1 MRVSKKGTEMFVRF
15 NIHFW
20 QLVWHLKS
28 VFASLILMI
37 IAGAILIAYAESMD
51 FDDALYFAFVTG
63 LTIGYGDI
71 VPISATG
78 RIVGVVLGFI
88 GILITGLVVA
98 VAVRA
103 LQQAW
108 ADLHGAD

>member
-1 MRVSKKGTEMFVRF
+1 
-15 NIHFW
+15 
-20 QLVWHLKS
+20 
-28 VFASLILMI
+28 
-37 IAGAILIAYAESMD
+37 
-51 FDDALYFAFVTG
+51 
-63 LTIGYGDI
+63 
-71 VPISATG
+71 VPISAAG
-78 RIVGVVLGFI
+78 RIVGIVLGFI